1 MPCGNLKPSC
11 VMVDMGFN
19 AKLNKVALN
28 RDKFNKSGDIFDLGL
43 LIFLLHFYNDNNV
56 EENLS
61 NLR

>member
-1 MPCGNLKPSC
+1 
-11 VMVDMGFN
+11 MVDMGFN